1 MTDFR
6 KGRHVV
12 HHLNAHLVL
21 TTKYRRGAIATD
33 RVRDCLEASMRDVC
47 ADFGARLDA
56 FEADGDHVH
65 LLLSWPPQVALSRL
79 VGSLK
84 GVSARLLRQK
94 GFPEVTSKLWG
105 DHFWSPSYC
114 LVSCGGA
121 PLDTIKA
128 YVEAQSDPNRSKT
141 GALRRAEA
149 RKRKKTT
156 MATTEDALTSP

>member
-12 HHLNAHLVL
+12 HHLNAHLIL
-21 TTKYRRGAIATD
+21 TTKYRRGAITTD
-33 RVRDCLEASMRDVC
+33 RVRDCLAASMRDVC

-84 GVSARLLRQK
+84 GVSA
-94 GFPEVTSKLWG
+94 
-105 DHFWSPSYC
+105 
-114 LVSCGGA
+114 

-141 GALRRAEA
+141 GALRRAES